1 MKRIISF
8 VLAFMMFGTV
18 ALANITF
25 TDIDA
30 SHWGYQN
37 VEKLVNDGTVKGY
50 TDGSFRPDNTVTR
63 AEFVKMMGKGE
74 VSRETAF
81 YDVDASHWGY
91 EYIMTS
97 GFDSADGNFYPDK
110 AITRGEAVTLL
121 WKRFGSKEG
130 LYAPSALTS
139 SNYNKSAVYWAY
151 NYKIM
156 IGDDGL
162 NLRLDDSISR
172 VEAAALIIRTRE
184 TDFNKAQANFKDTVS
199 NDVLKAVFDSFD
211 IFDTDVQYEE
221 NKTITNGE
229 LARAVIRII
238 SGEKNLS
245 YIGFNASSTFEGTYA
260 KDINIVA
267 NKCLGKEYD
276 TKEFADKEATV
287 GDAVAMLS
295 YMAIEKSNTPIV
307 PYVSDV
313 VYSDAQSVSGTKRN
327 YLNFAFQQ
335 GVFLTCDGKLGV
347 NDKLTHKTLALLLI
361 QFDEITGT
369 KTGYSTLKDSKG
381 NFIKYDISLNKNI
394 ATYPANYKEFDCVI
408 EGVENIAY
416 NKPQKA
422 KEEAYKSYS
431 FASEF
436 SSMFIDKISTL
447 PEFIKKN
454 YGIDTEIVM
463 YPSLVW
469 NNGSGFTLRVKCK
482 VLETYG
488 KAIDINE
495 MFGDMLVSDISGNLA
510 NGMEIMMEISLSY
523 ADLIM

>member
-1 MKRIISF
+1 MKRIISL
-8 VLAFMMFGTV
+8 VLAFMMFSTV

-37 VEKLVNDGTVKGY
+37 VSILVNDGTVKGY

-74 VSRETAF
+74 ISRETPFA
-81 YDVDASHWGY
+81 DVDASHWGY

-97 GFDSADGNFYPDK
+97 GFETTDSNFYPDK
-110 AITRGEAVTLL
+110 AITRGEAIKLL

-139 SNYNKSAVYWAY
+139 GNYNKNAVSWAY

-156 IGDDGL
+156 IGDDGF
-162 NLRLDDSISR
+162 NLRLNDSISR

-199 NDVLKAVFDSFD
+199 SDVLKAVFDSFD
-211 IFDTDVQYEE
+211 IFDVDTEYIE

-245 YIGFNASSTFEGTYA
+245 YIGFSASSSFEGTYA

-276 TKEFADKEATV
+276 TKAFSDKEATV

-295 YMAIEKSNTPIV
+295 YMAIEKSNSPIALSSGN
-307 PYVSDV
+307 YA
-313 VYSDAQSVSGTKRN
+313 YSDAQSVSGIKKN
-327 YLNFAFQQ
+327 YLNFAFEK
-335 GVFLTCDGKLGV
+335 GVFLTSDGKIGV
-347 NDKLTHKTLALLLI
+347 NDKLTHKTLALLLM
-361 QFDEITGT
+361 QFDEIVGT
-369 KTGYSTLKDSKG
+369 KTGYSTLKDAKG
-381 NFIKYDISLNKNI
+381 NFIKYDVSLNKNI

-408 EGVENIAY
+408 KGVENVAY
-416 NKPQKA
+416 NKPKKA

-436 SSMFIDKISTL
+436 SSMFIDKIASL
-447 PEFIKKN
+447 SDFIKKN
-454 YGIDTEIVM
+454 YGIDTEIIM

-469 NNGSGFTLRVKCK
+469 NNGSGFTLRVKCN

-488 KAIDINE
+488 KTIDINE
-495 MFGDMLVSDISGNLA
+495 MFGDMLVSNLSGNLA